1 MQGDQAAMSGKG
13 SIKRVATLRR
23 AIERFSEKLDIE
35 NATITDY
42 LRLLHLRRAMGGGQS
57 TPRLAGWFE

>member
-1 MQGDQAAMSGKG
+1 M
-13 SIKRVATLRR
+13 ATLRR

-42 LRLLHLRRAMGGGQS
+42 LRLFHLRREMGGGQS